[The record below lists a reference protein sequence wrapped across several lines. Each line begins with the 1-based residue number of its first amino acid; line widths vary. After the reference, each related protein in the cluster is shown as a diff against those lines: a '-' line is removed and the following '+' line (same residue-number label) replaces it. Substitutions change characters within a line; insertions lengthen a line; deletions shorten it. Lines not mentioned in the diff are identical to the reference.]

1 MQILIYDGK
10 CNMCSKFIRFI
21 IRVNKNPNLHI
32 TDFNS
37 SWTKNNVE
45 LNPNVDSMIFISK
58 NKKYIYS
65 NSIIHLLAE
74 TNFFL
79 KPLLGLKLIP
89 KPLRDEAYKILARN
103 RKNIIKSDS
112 CPLPSKKAKNMFLF

>member
-1 MQILIYDGK
+1 MQILIYDGE

-21 IRVNKNPNLHI
+21 IRVNTNPNLHI

-37 SWTKNNVE
+37 NWTKKNIK

-58 NKKYIYS
+58 GKKHIYS

-74 TNFFL
+74 TNLFL

-89 KPLRDEAYKILARN
+89 KSLRNRAYRILSKN

-112 CPLPSKKAKNMFLF
+112 CALPSKKAKNMFLF